1 MNSVPCNKAEEN
13 YTTGMNVYIS
23 YFINVRKSEKVS
35 GLRSWHRWLQRI
47 RSPGSIGQSSRLEIG
62 VRVDVATL
70 SWKSTGQVTQAG
82 NSWSDLPL
90 QPSCLLPSFQNIL
103 MYIVPSVCLCVA
115 VYTWVPV
122 EARHTGSPGAGV
134 TDGGEQSPWVL
145 GTKHGLSARAA
156 LVLNNW
162 AFSSAHRVLDLS
174 NFDLEMFRRTD
185 EMEGQIEGASKVGCV
200 EG

>member
-1 MNSVPCNKAEEN
+1 
-13 YTTGMNVYIS
+13 MNVHIS
-23 YFINVRKSEKVS
+23 YFINVRTSEKVS
-35 GLRSWHRWLQRI
+35 GLRSWHRGLQRM

-82 NSWSDLPL
+82 NSWSDL
-90 QPSCLLPSFQNIL
+90 QPQSLGQLPSFQNIL
-103 MYIVPSVCLCVA
+103 MYIVPSVCLCVV

-122 EARHTGSPGAGV
+122 EARYAGSPGAGV

-145 GTKHGLSARAA
+145 GTKHGLSARTA

-162 AFSSAHRVLDLS
+162 AFSSAHRALDLS
-174 NFDLEMFRRTD
+174 SFDLEMFRRTD

-200 EG
+200 EC